1 MKSKERSLKI
11 SGVLPPMITP
21 FKKHGEVDYDAFE
34 HNMERWNAAPLGG
47 YLVLGSNSET
57 PLLTP
62 EEKLRLIRMTVE
74 QAAEGRLVMAGTGL
88 ESTRETIF
96 LTNKAAAVGV
106 DAALVLT
113 PSFYREQMNDRALI
127 RHFTEVADNSQIPV
141 LIYNVPKFT
150 GVNVSVAAV
159 KELSTHPNIIGMKD
173 SSGSLPQL
181 TSFLAVVPKDFCLI
195 VGTAA
200 LWYPAL
206 TLGIRAGI
214 LALANC
220 APEECVA
227 VQKHVGEAN
236 HTAARELY
244 LKVLPLN
251 TAITATYGIA
261 GLKYACSA
269 NGCDGGF
276 VRPPLLPLTDTE
288 KGAIDAILKNAPRVK
303 L

>member
-1 MKSKERSLKI
+1 MKPEKNNLSI
-11 SGVLPPMITP
+11 HGVLPPMITP
-21 FKKHGEVDYDAFE
+21 FTEHGDVDYDAFE
-34 HNMERWNAAPLGG
+34 HNMERWNAAPLSG

-62 EEKLRLIRMTVE
+62 EEKLRLIRTTVE
-74 QAAEGRLVMAGTGL
+74 TAKEGRIILAGTGL

-106 DAALVLT
+106 HAALVLT
-113 PSFYREQMNDRALI
+113 PAFYKDQMTDRVMI
-127 RHFTEVADNSQIPV
+127 RHFTEVAENSQIPI

-150 GVNVSVAAV
+150 GITISATAA
-159 KELSTHPNIIGMKD
+159 KELGQHPNIIGMKD

-181 TSFLAVVPKDFCLI
+181 TSYLSVVPADFNLI

-227 VQKHVGEAN
+227 VQKYVDAAN
-236 HTAARELY
+236 HAAARELY
-244 LKVLPLN
+244 LKLLPLN
-251 TAITATYGIA
+251 AAITATYGIA

-276 VRPPLLPLTDTE
+276 VRPPLLPLTDTD
-288 KGAIDAILKNAPRVK
+288 KRAIDAILKSTPCVK
-303 L
+303 F

>member
-1 MKSKERSLKI
+1 MKSGQGSLLI
-11 SGVLPPMITP
+11 HGVLPPMITP
-21 FKKHGEVDYDAFE
+21 FKENGDVDFDAFE
-34 HNMERWNAAPLGG
+34 HNLERWNAAPLGG

-62 EEKLRLIRMTVE
+62 EEKLRLIRMTVD
-74 QAAEGRLVMAGTGL
+74 QAVKGRLVIAGTGL
-88 ESTRETIF
+88 ESTRETIL
-96 LTNKAAAVGV
+96 LTNKTAAVGV

-113 PSFYREQMNDRALI
+113 PSFYREQMTDRALI
-127 RHFTEVADNSQIPV
+127 RHFNEVADNSQIPV

-150 GVNVSVAAV
+150 GVNISVAAV
-159 KELSTHPNIIGMKD
+159 KELSAHPNIVGMKD

-181 TSFLAVVPKDFCLI
+181 TSFLAVVPKGFNLI

-206 TLGIRAGI
+206 MLGIHAGI

-227 VQKHVGEAN
+227 VQRYVDELSHS
-236 HTAARELY
+236 AARELY
-244 LKVLPLN
+244 FKLLPLN

-261 GLKYACSA
+261 GLKHACSA
-269 NGCDGGF
+269 NGYAGGF
-276 VRPPLLPLTDTE
+276 VRPPLLPLTDVE
-288 KGAIDAILKNAPRVK
+288 ERAIDAILKDTPRVK
-303 L
+303 R